1 MGARNLASMAS
12 GESRKERM
20 FIKLRNTT
28 DTCPAVTTAVIRPL
42 RAAVTLSLR
51 QSAVGGE
58 RRGASGMVGRRGRS
72 NNRPIR
78 PPDSAEP
85 HAVYSM
91 MYSRDMGRGNSRE
104 GGGSSAVPAPQE
116 HGAAAARGRRR
127 TARMGEWDDTHWAP
141 PRSGT
146 LRFISQAPPPLPPSY

>member
-1 MGARNLASMAS
+1 MGGARDAACPISTGCGTRCVHLVRGGGEGGGDVGARNLASMAS

-91 MYSRDMGRGNSRE
+91 VYSM
-104 GGGSSAVPAPQE
+104 VQV
-116 HGAAAARGRRR
+116 
-127 TARMGEWDDTHWAP
+127 
-141 PRSGT
+141 
-146 LRFISQAPPPLPPSY
+146 